1 MGTLSALLHK
11 DYSPY
16 LTRIFSKTWVLILL
30 FLPFFKPGSFEY
42 LGIPFN
48 WIDVLLTIAKA
59 GVALFACLLYL
70 YNKKLSALTVSAGVF
85 SALLLLST
93 VLNHGNIKTALVYTV
108 NIVGVCVLTELAARY
123 SFRNLLRS
131 LYYLL
136 SVLLILHLASQFIFP
151 NGMALHEYYNYKI
164 YFMEI
169 DNQMAPLVFLSMLV
183 TILYSEYVYQR
194 ITWPAVGMLAVSS
207 AIILKSWSASA
218 LVGWFIFLVFLV
230 FFYRRK
236 LGRFFKFHYLA
247 GAYIVIFFSFVVF
260 RLQNLLSFI
269 IVDILH
275 KDLTFTHRTE
285 FWDTAYSLIAG
296 HWFVGLGVPIEKG
309 HIWSIYYNK
318 FFYGHN
324 IAIELLLVGGILLLA
339 AFLVA
344 LFFCGRRVI
353 SVKNHPWATL
363 VSALLFSFFIVMLME
378 SYYQSTAFW
387 PMLVIAFSLP
397 SGIAEATEFQQQNP
411 QLGERKGTSLK
422 LHQFFCDFKQ
432 KMARSKK

>member
-1 MGTLSALLHK
+1 MHGDLVFSAEVLEKSLGSAESCMTVSSTLPLPEKDFKAVVRNGRIEKVGVEFFDSAYAAQPLYHLYPEDWQRWLANILSLIHI
-11 DYSPY
+11 Y

-247 GAYIVIFFSFVVF
+247 AAYIVIFFSFVVF

-324 IAIELLLVGGILLLA
+324 IACLLYTSA
-339 AFLVA
+339 AACMQPL
-344 LFFCGRRVI
+344 
-353 SVKNHPWATL
+353 
-363 VSALLFSFFIVMLME
+363 
-378 SYYQSTAFW
+378 STGKA
-387 PMLVIAFSLP
+387 M
-397 SGIAEATEFQQQNP
+397 
-411 QLGERKGTSLK
+411 
-422 LHQFFCDFKQ
+422 
-432 KMARSKK
+432 M